1 MSFEYGD
8 KVIDLR
14 YGTGTV
20 RSVNMNVLNG
30 YPIFVEFEKDN
41 RVGEYTK
48 EGRYLTTDAYPVLY
62 HAEGFTLP
70 TCSES
75 ERKPKCDFQP
85 FDKVLV
91 CDGTGC
97 HWMLSLFARYTP
109 KEDEHYPY
117 ETINGSRWSNCIP
130 FEGNEDKL
138 GEILNED

>member
-14 YGTGTV
+14 YGTGIV
-20 RSVNMNVLNG
+20 RSINGKALDG

-62 HAEGFTLP
+62 HAEGFTIP
-70 TCSES
+70 SCSEP

-91 CDGTGC
+91 CDGKEC
-97 HWMLSLFARYTP
+97 RWILSLFARYVF
-109 KEDEHYPY
+109 EDEYYPY
-117 ETINGSRWSNCIP
+117 ETVNGSRWMNCIP

-138 GEILNED
+138 GMVNQDD